1 MEWDDMAARRLSTRE
16 LRMFLAVARS
26 GSMAKAAKTLA
37 TSQPAISKAI
47 ADMEHNLGVR
57 LLDRSPQGVEPTQ
70 YGRALIKCGNA
81 VFDELRQGIK
91 EIEFLADPT
100 VGELRIGCSEAFAAG
115 PLVPIIDRLSRR
127 HPRTAFHVETADA
140 GTLCRELSRR
150 NVELVIA
157 RIFGPFAQENMT
169 AEILYDDPLVVVA
182 SKANAW
188 TRRNKIELSDLA
200 NERWTTLPQDSLSW
214 SLVVDAFRA
223 SGLEPPRARVMTR
236 SLHLRNRL
244 LATGRFLAVLSQS
257 ALRFAG
263 KHPPLKVLPVELPS
277 TRGTT
282 GIITLKNRTLS
293 PLARLFI
300 EHTRAVAKEIAR

>member
-1 MEWDDMAARRLSTRE
+1 MEWDDKAARRLSTRE
-16 LRMFLAVARS
+16 LRMFLAVAHS

-81 VFDELRQGIK
+81 VFDELRQGLK

-100 VGELRIGCSEAFAAG
+100 VGELRIGCSEPFAAG
-115 PLVPIIDRLSRR
+115 PLVPVIDRLSRQ
-127 HPRTAFHVETADA
+127 HPRIAFHVETADA
-140 GTLCRELSRR
+140 TTLYGELRKR

-157 RIFGPFAQENMT
+157 RTFGPVAEDMT

-182 SKANAW
+182 SKAHPW
-188 TRRNKIELSDLA
+188 TRRHKIKLSDLA
-200 NERWTTLPQDSLSW
+200 NEHWAMLPQESLSW
-214 SLVVDAFRA
+214 SLLVDAFRA

-257 ALRFAG
+257 ALRFAS
-263 KHPPLKVLPVELPS
+263 KHPPLKVLPVELPM
-277 TRGTT
+277 TRGAT

-300 EHTRAVAKEIAR
+300 ERTRAVAKQIAS